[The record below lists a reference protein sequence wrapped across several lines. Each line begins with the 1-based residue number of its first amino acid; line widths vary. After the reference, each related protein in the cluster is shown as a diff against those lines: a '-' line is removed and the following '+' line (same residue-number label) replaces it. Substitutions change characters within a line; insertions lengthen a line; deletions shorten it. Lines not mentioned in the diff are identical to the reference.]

1 MTQQTLARLRELKL
15 SSMAAGLEQQL
26 TQISTYEGLSFI
38 ERLGLLAEQEHLMRE
53 QRKQARL
60 VQKARLK
67 LGATVQEIDYQ
78 HPRNIKRAQI
88 ARLAQGDWLERG
100 QNVLITGPCG
110 SGKTYLACAL
120 GYDACTKGYSTVYYR
135 LSRLLHELT
144 QARADG
150 SYRRLIMRLAKSEL
164 LILDDWGLEVLQA
177 GQRNDL
183 LEIMDDRHGKHSTVV
198 ISQLPTE
205 QWYASIGDNTLA
217 DAILDRLMHNA
228 HRMQLNGE
236 SMRKKGLLLTQD
248 EQAS

>member
-15 SSMAAGLEQQL
+15 SGMAAGLEQQL

-78 HPRNIKRAQI
+78 HPRNIERAQI

-198 ISQLPTE
+198 ISQLPTD

>member
-78 HPRNIKRAQI
+78 HPRNIERAQI

-100 QNVLITGPCG
+100 QNVLITGPCR
-110 SGKTYLACAL
+110 SGNTYLACAL
-120 GYDACTKGYSTVYYR
+120 GYDAAPRATAQCTTGSGQDR
-135 LSRLLHELT
+135 ERFLSR
-144 QARADG
+144 A
-150 SYRRLIMRLAKSEL
+150 
-164 LILDDWGLEVLQA
+164 
-177 GQRNDL
+177 
-183 LEIMDDRHGKHSTVV
+183 
-198 ISQLPTE
+198 
-205 QWYASIGDNTLA
+205 
-217 DAILDRLMHNA
+217 
-228 HRMQLNGE
+228 
-236 SMRKKGLLLTQD
+236 
-248 EQAS
+248 

>member
-78 HPRNIKRAQI
+78 HPRNIERAQI

-183 LEIMDDRHGKHSTVV
+183 LESMDDRHGKHSTVV
-198 ISQLPTE
+198 ISQLPTD

>member
-78 HPRNIKRAQI
+78 HPRNIERAQI

-198 ISQLPTE
+198 ISQLPTD